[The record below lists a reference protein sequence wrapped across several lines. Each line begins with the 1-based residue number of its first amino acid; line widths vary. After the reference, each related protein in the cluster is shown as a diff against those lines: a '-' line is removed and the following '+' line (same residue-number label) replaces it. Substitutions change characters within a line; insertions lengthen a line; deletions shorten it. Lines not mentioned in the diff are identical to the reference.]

1 MNTQEELNNQ
11 EPQWGDPT
19 NEVLLEIWNKVEYA
33 TKPKPKNIELR

>member
-1 MNTQEELNNQ
+1 MQEQELNNQ

-19 NEVLLEIWNKVEYA
+19 NEVLLEIWHKIEFA